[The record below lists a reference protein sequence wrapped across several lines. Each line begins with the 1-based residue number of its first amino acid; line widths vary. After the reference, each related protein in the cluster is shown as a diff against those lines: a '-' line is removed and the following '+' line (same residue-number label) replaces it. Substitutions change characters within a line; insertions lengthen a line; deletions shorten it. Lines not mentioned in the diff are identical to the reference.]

1 MARKRSGQRTKQMAA
16 YGSLE
21 KVESWEEFC
30 RQYERVLS
38 RSKLLLAAAED
49 FMERANKYGLD
60 VKTLRPLD
68 SRDSW
73 RPVSRPVGHHG
84 GPERFEEDLV
94 SSPISR

>member
-21 KVESWEEFC
+21 KVERWEEFC

-68 SRDSW
+68 SRDSG
-73 RPVSRPVGHHG
+73 RPVSTRVEHRG
-84 GPERFEEDLV
+84 GPERFEEDFV
-94 SSPISR
+94 SSHTSQ